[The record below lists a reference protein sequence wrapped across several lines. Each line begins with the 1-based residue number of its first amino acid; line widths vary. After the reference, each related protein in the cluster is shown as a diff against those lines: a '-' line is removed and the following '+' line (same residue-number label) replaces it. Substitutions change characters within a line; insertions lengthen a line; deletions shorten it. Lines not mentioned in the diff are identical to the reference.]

1 MQAVSGTSSASEI
14 AQLRTLAALL
24 PNPAVMVTSL
34 HPPAF
39 IGPLDE
45 QCRVLLNGTHVSTV
59 PPEEGRSHFAA
70 FKMQHVHIPR
80 NFGAGFNA
88 LIVK

>member
-24 PNPAVMVTSL
+24 PNPAVTVTSL

-39 IGPLDE
+39 IGPLDK

-59 PPEEGRSHFAA
+59 PPEDCRSHFA
-70 FKMQHVHIPR
+70 
-80 NFGAGFNA
+80 GAGFNA

>member
-24 PNPAVMVTSL
+24 PNPAVTVTSL

-59 PPEEGRSHFAA
+59 PPEDCRSHFAA
-70 FKMQHVHIPR
+70 FKMQHVHIPH